1 MLFTRPSYS
10 IAGALTLACG
20 MEVGELV
27 VKYIYALTDLDGGL
41 CGVYWVGEKLRFYW
55 SC

>member
-1 MLFTRPSYS
+1 
-10 IAGALTLACG
+10 

-27 VKYIYALTDLDGGL
+27 VKYIYALRDLDG
-41 CGVYWVGEKLRFYW
+41 GVYWVGEKLRFYW